1 MRERQQRLVTLTCTS
16 SPMTDLLSILAH
28 LPTEEPHPMMLSDT
42 RAKSFTCICQQ
53 VSAITLFCG
62 LQVNNTGPTFQ
73 RTAITLR
80 ASE

>member
-1 MRERQQRLVTLTCTS
+1 
-16 SPMTDLLSILAH
+16 
-28 LPTEEPHPMMLSDT
+28 MMLSDT